1 MLRKLRG
8 CGAAQIA
15 ALIGLT
21 LGLAACGAKP
31 INGSAIANIEPFN
44 FQVTVG
50 KNNYQIEGYLALDQS
65 APGQQLPALLVLDGP
80 DGNAKRCIAANNH
93 LTSLGMQIACIS
105 IPGYGKSS
113 GPSRFI
119 GKQAVAAARRA
130 LDLLAAR
137 TDVDSNRLAIWGLAN
152 GAVAAGLVM
161 DSDPRLRA
169 VVLESGAYD
178 MARFWPEATWMTKLA
193 ILREVW
199 PSPRILR
206 ERSVLANMPAKLD
219 CRVLILHGDNDKKM
233 PVDQAK
239 LLEQALRERGAKVEA
254 RYFAQGP
261 HLLGSRVDLPVLDFL
276 KENLIASN

>member
-1 MLRKLRG
+1 M
-8 CGAAQIA
+8 
-15 ALIGLT
+15 LIGL
-21 LGLAACGAKP
+21 LLALAACRTKP
-31 INGSAIANIEPFN
+31 IVGSAAANIESFN
-44 FQVTVG
+44 FQVAVG
-50 KNNYQIEGYLALDQS
+50 QNNYQIEGYLALDQAS
-65 APGQQLPALLVLDGP
+65 HGQELPALLVLDGP
-80 DGNAKRCIAANNH
+80 DGSAKRCIAANSH
-93 LTSLGMQIACIS
+93 LTGLGMQIACIS

-113 GPSRFI
+113 GPSRFV

-137 TDVDSNRLAIWGLAN
+137 TDVDSNRLAIWGLSN

-161 DSDPRLRA
+161 DADPRLRA

-206 ERSVLANMPAKLD
+206 ERSVLANMPPKLD

-261 HLLGSRVDLPVLDFL
+261 HFLGSRVDVPVQDFL